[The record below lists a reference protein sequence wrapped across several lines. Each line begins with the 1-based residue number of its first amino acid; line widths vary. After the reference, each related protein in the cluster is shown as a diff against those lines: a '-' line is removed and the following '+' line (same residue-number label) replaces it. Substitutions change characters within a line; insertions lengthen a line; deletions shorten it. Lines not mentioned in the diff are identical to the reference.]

1 MQKFDEYLSGTK
13 VILYNYRIIYPTYF
27 NFTKENC
34 RDVEINGNIVMKNA
48 QHSFCLLD
56 VELWT
61 GNNELIEWSLTAR
74 RLKGYVGY
82 GITTFPFQVDVE
94 NYRKFNADTTMIQS
108 WSGVIYGGR
117 TAGNLVTAK
126 RKWKEN
132 DQINF
137 FFNPNTKSISMQKV
151 RDNFRKKC
159 FITQNYSEQGRFT
172 YH

>member
-27 NFTKENC
+27 NFTKEKC

-82 GITTFPFQVDVE
+82 GITTYPFQVDVE
-94 NYRKFNADTTMIQS
+94 NFRKFNADTMMIQS
-108 WSGVIYGGR
+108 WYGVIYGGR
-117 TAGNLVTAK
+117 TAGNLVTAYENPTPK
-126 RKWKEN
+126 KLKWKED
-132 DQINF
+132 DQIKF
-137 FFNPNTKSISMQKV
+137 IFNPNTKSVSMQKV
-151 RDNFRKKC
+151 RDNFR
-159 FITQNYSEQGRFT
+159 T
-172 YH
+172 